1 MKRSIPLAIL
11 AGALIAGI
19 ALPIGAAPLNPN
31 STAAATGDSLVI
43 KVQSKKKKGNDV
55 GACRDT
61 VVETGAQWPFEGM
74 ARNSARNDWIQKVRF
89 MHGELFIDIAK
100 AKNVKYRCTPTGV
113 LGLIRCEVS
122 ARPCREL

>member
-1 MKRSIPLAIL
+1 MKRSVPLAIL
-11 AGALIAGI
+11 AAGLVAGI
-19 ALPIGAAPLNPN
+19 ALPIGAAPFNPK
-31 STAAATGDSLVI
+31 SAAVATGDTLVA
-43 KVQSKKKKGNDV
+43 KVQKKRKGNEV

-61 VVETGAQWPFEGM
+61 VTETGAQWPFEGM

-89 MHGELFIDIAK
+89 MHGELYIDIAR

-113 LGLIRCEVS
+113 LGLTRCEVS